1 MAIRVLLVDDHQLFR
16 QGMRSMLAN
25 DAGIE
30 VIGEAENGRRAVELA
45 RQLAPD
51 VIVMD
56 ISMPDLN
63 GIEATRQIAARTP
76 RTRVLAISMHSDRRF
91 VTGILAAGAAG
102 YLLKDCA
109 FDELCRAIHAVA
121 KKQVYLSPAVAGEV
135 VDAHVRGGDDAAS
148 QPLGDLTSR
157 QLEILQLVAE
167 GRATKQIAAR
177 LHVSTKTVDTHRHE
191 IMTKLDLH
199 SIAELTKFAVREG
212 LTNLEA

>member
-1 MAIRVLLVDDHQLFR
+1 
-16 QGMRSMLAN
+16 MLAN

-45 RQLAPD
+45 RQLVPD
-51 VIVMD
+51 VVVMD

-63 GIEATRQIAARTP
+63 GIEATRQIAARAP
-76 RTRVLAISMHSDRRF
+76 RTRVLALSMHSDRRF
-91 VTGILAAGAAG
+91 VTDILAAGAAG

-109 FDELCRAIHAVA
+109 FDELCRAVHAVA

-148 QPLGDLTSR
+148 QPLRDLTSR

-177 LHVSTKTVDTHRHE
+177 LHVSVKTVETHRQH
-191 IMTKLDLH
+191 IMDKLGLH
-199 SIAELTKFAVREG
+199 SVAELTKFAVREG
-212 LTNLEA
+212 LTDLEA

>member
-16 QGMRSMLAN
+16 QGLRSMLAN

-30 VIGEAENGRRAVELA
+30 VVGEAENGRSAVELA

-51 VIVMD
+51 VVVMD

-63 GIEATRQIAARTP
+63 GIEATRQIAARAP
-76 RTRVLAISMHSDRRF
+76 QTRVLALSMHSDRRF
-91 VTGILAAGAAG
+91 VTGALAAGAAG

-109 FDELCRAIHAVA
+109 FEELCRAVHAVA
-121 KKQVYLSPAVAGEV
+121 KKQVYLSPAVAGEA
-135 VDAHVRGGDDAAS
+135 VDAHVRGGEDAAS
-148 QPLGDLTSR
+148 PALRDLTSR
-157 QLEILQLVAE
+157 QREILQLVAE

-177 LHVSTKTVDTHRHE
+177 LHISTKTVDTHRHE
-191 IMTKLDLH
+191 IMTKLGLH

-212 LTNLEA
+212 LTDLEA